1 MIDSFRDYELRVDTL
16 MLSTPGGDHGAA
28 ATGDQT
34 LDLLERPPAFAK
46 GAGFPMHSVPMIP
59 R

>member
-1 MIDSFRDYELRVDTL
+1 MIDSFREYELRVDTL
-16 MLSTPGGDHGAA
+16 LWSPAWGDHGAA
-28 ATGDQT
+28 ATDDQT
-34 LDLLERPPAFAK
+34 LDLLERPPEFAK